1 MKNSDRQLFD
11 PTFIIYQ
18 IVAVQ
23 CFYYLVMGTLW
34 GVAHSIFGFPVIL
47 DNFFTPNYVNFT
59 SLSGILE
66 CLCCLCS
73 GALGSYIIAN
83 VVERSKKCVDFTA
96 TLYFIHILCT
106 CLYSQQFPLV
116 WEWWV
121 VNVLSS
127 VLMASLGEYL
137 CSRNELEDIPLY
149 SSSL

>member
-1 MKNSDRQLFD
+1 MSDKRQQFD

-23 CFYYLVMGTLW
+23 CFFYLIMGTLW
-34 GVAHSIFGFPVIL
+34 GVIHSIFGFPVTL

-59 SLSGILE
+59 TLSGLLE
-66 CLCCLCS
+66 SVCMIVS
-73 GALGSYIIAN
+73 GSLGSYLLMS
-83 VVERSKKCVDFTA
+83 VVERSKKCVDFTV
-96 TLYFIHILCT
+96 TLYLIHVVLCWM
-106 CLYSQQFPLV
+106 YSQQFPLA

-121 VNVLSS
+121 MNVISS

-137 CSRNELEDIPLY
+137 CSKHELEDIPLY